1 MPRSINGSLLQPP
14 SGLPCGTA
22 EPNSKHHTSR
32 RISNE
37 ARSRLLPQQQP
48 KKNWLICDRLCAV
61 QVATKLQ
68 QMTWWNNKSA
78 NSYATPSAIIPIHFH
93 VMPST
98 VAMPS
103 LTSLSDQRSRLLQ
116 SK

>member
-1 MPRSINGSLLQPP
+1 MPRSINGTLLQPP

-22 EPNSKHHTSR
+22 GPNSKHRTSR

-37 ARSRLLPQQQP
+37 AKSRLLPQPQP
-48 KKNWLICDRLCAV
+48 KNNWLICDRLYAV

-68 QMTWWNNKSA
+68 QMIWWNNKSA
-78 NSYATPSAIIPIHFH
+78 NSYATPSAIIPIHYH
-93 VMPST
+93 DLPST
-98 VAMPS
+98 VAIPS
-103 LTSLSDQRSRLLQ
+103 LTSLSDQRSRLLK